1 MSDKVLTVRQAARIM
16 DRSNSHI
23 CALAR
28 QGELDAK
35 KWGKFW
41 FIDPA
46 SVQRYMDEVAV
57 KPMPEELDDPEA
69 LEKLYQEHGTF
80 KAVADALGC
89 NKATVGSA
97 LRRHGITIRNRREAA
112 TPEFIPEP
120 VDLKRWMDV
129 AIIYHKAGLHKAG
142 IRPPRPEEMC
152 PPNCPGRDWCLDGGE
167 CVMAEGSNGNGNRR
181 KPCTETS
188 DLY

>member
-1 MSDKVLTVRQAARIM
+1 MSDDRVLTVRQAARIM
-16 DRSNSHI
+16 DRSHT
-23 CALAR
+23 CVCTLAR

-35 KWGKFW
+35 KWGKYW

-57 KPMPEELDDPEA
+57 KPMPEALDDAETM
-69 LEKLYQEHGTF
+69 EKLYRDHGTF
-80 KAVADALGC
+80 QAVAAVLGC
-89 NKATVGSA
+89 NKATVGNA

-129 AIIYHKAGLHKAG
+129 AIIHYKTGLHKAG

-152 PPNCPGRDWCLDGGE
+152 PPNCPGRDNCLGDGP
-167 CVMAEGSNGNGNRR
+167 CVMGGNGNRR